1 MIRAWRIAVTLGA
14 LLLVVSTVQSA
25 TAHDVEDNAA
35 ASYTFGA
42 TVSNLALG
50 AKLEQD
56 VVNAGAPIAIKLAI
70 TNFGPPIRIF
80 RWGSV
85 LEYTVTGTGPGGV
98 PIKKDN
104 RGAGFSGSVDTGI
117 DLPSGSTYVNPVNDL
132 GKLYDF
138 RTPGMYTFICETALS
153 LVYHGPVYANLRS
166 NTITLDVR

>member
-70 TNFGPPIRIF
+70 MNFGPPIIAERA
-80 RWGSV
+80 SV
-85 LEYTVTGTGPGGV
+85 EASTPV
-98 PIKKDN
+98 
-104 RGAGFSGSVDTGI
+104 
-117 DLPSGSTYVNPVNDL
+117 STYRV
-132 GKLYDF
+132 
-138 RTPGMYTFICETALS
+138 
-153 LVYHGPVYANLRS
+153 
-166 NTITLDVR
+166 VRHM